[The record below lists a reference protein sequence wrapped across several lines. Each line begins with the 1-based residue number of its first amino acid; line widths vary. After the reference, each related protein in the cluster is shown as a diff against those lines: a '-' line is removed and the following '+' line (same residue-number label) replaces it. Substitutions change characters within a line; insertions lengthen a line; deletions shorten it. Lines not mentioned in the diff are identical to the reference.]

1 MHFFW
6 IYHWMKQ
13 LGIKPGTMDMVFDCD
28 DMKTCVGS
36 FGMGLAQ
43 GLMKN
48 VMWLPNVEVCTAVC
62 PVKGDLTNQYPHAPG
77 TSNRKEYPR

>member
-13 LGIKPGTMDMVFDCD
+13 LGIKPGSMDMLYDCED
-28 DMKTCVGS
+28 LDACVGS
-36 FGMGLAQ
+36 FGLGLAQ

-48 VMWLPNVEVCTAVC
+48 VMSLQNLEVSVH
-62 PVKGDLTNQYPHAPG
+62 LHWHASYSLKPL
-77 TSNRKEYPR
+77 